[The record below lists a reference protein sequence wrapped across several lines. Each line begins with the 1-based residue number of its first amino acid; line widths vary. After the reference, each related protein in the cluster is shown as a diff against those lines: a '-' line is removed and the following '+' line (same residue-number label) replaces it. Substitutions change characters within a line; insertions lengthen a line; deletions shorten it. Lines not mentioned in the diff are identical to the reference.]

1 MGNTTSTSSQQ
12 LSHSQRQPATSEAQL
27 RANTTRHTAQQEAG
41 DSNNWFDPTIRNGR
55 AANYTAADIPY
66 DAFATFSD
74 TSEEDTTHA
83 HSPPP
88 PPPALPGQSESEA
101 NMPPITRRRPHP
113 RDNNSVVDLT
123 SASSPPQRPAA
134 PRSLKRSAQESAA
147 SASQPTTKRPKPT
160 PTNLPEELDLAEENP
175 SAEDELV
182 AAQQAQTIAAQQAE
196 EEDTGPL
203 KIGKRQCI
211 ICMEPYTNAT
221 VTHCGHIYCHECLT
235 QALIAGEKNSDRGV
249 GNCPV
254 CRKSVQ
260 RKRAT
265 QVIPL
270 AFMKKSAFKGKG
282 RKGVGLLG

>member
-1 MGNTTSTSSQQ
+1 MGNTTSTSSQRP
-12 LSHSQRQPATSEAQL
+12 SHSQRQPATHEAQA
-27 RANTTRHTAQQEAG
+27 RTNTGHAAQQEAG
-41 DSNNWFDPTIRNGR
+41 DSNNWVDPTITRGGR
-55 AANYTAADIPY
+55 TENYTAADIPY
-66 DAFATFSD
+66 DAFATLSD
-74 TSEEDTTHA
+74 TSEEDNTPA
-83 HSPPP
+83 HSPPAQAP
-88 PPPALPGQSESEA
+88 PDQRESEA
-101 NMPPITRRRPHP
+101 NMPPTTRRHRDHP
-113 RDNNSVVDLT
+113 RNNSVVDLT

-134 PRSLKRSAQESAA
+134 SRSLKRSAQEAST
-147 SASQPTTKRPKPT
+147 SASQTTNKKPKTNPA
-160 PTNLPEELDLAEENP
+160 NLPEELDLTEENP

-182 AAQQAQTIAAQQAE
+182 AAQQKQAIAQQQAE

-211 ICMEPYTNAT
+211 ICMEPYTDAT

-270 AFMKKSAFKGKG
+270 AFMKKSAFKSKG
-282 RKGVGLLG
+282 RRGVGLLG